1 MADKNK
7 YKNSKEEIVKPSK
20 SMMVDT
26 TTGEG
31 ANIFLI
37 KQKKK
42 INNSKDYIKTLWE
55 CCQIPDFSKKAYG
68 NHINIVKTSFHLNF
82 VSFHYIV

>member
-1 MADKNK
+1 MS
-7 YKNSKEEIVKPSK
+7 YKSNYKKSKEEIVKPSK

-37 KQKKK
+37 KKDKTKNTKFYGYTNIKK
-42 INNSKDYIKTLWE
+42 Y
-55 CCQIPDFSKKAYG
+55 
-68 NHINIVKTSFHLNF
+68 
-82 VSFHYIV
+82 

>member
-1 MADKNK
+1 MSDKNK
-7 YKNSKEEIVKPSK
+7 YKNSKEKIVKPSK

-42 INNSKDYIKTLWE
+42 TKNPKFYGYTNIK
-55 CCQIPDFSKKAYG
+55 KY
-68 NHINIVKTSFHLNF
+68 
-82 VSFHYIV
+82 

>member
-1 MADKNK
+1 VSDKNK

-42 INNSKDYIKTLWE
+42 TNNPKFYGYTNIK
-55 CCQIPDFSKKAYG
+55 KY
-68 NHINIVKTSFHLNF
+68 
-82 VSFHYIV
+82 